1 MGAFDAGDE
10 LKTKSPEDIDS
21 TPGDS
26 STSGFS
32 SNLGV
37 SNSVTARAA
46 LNRAG
51 EAQPRQ
57 KLFPLGRPRKEN
69 PAWAG
74 VGLRGSGAV
83 RRQQGVC
90 RQLHFHAASQ
100 AASHPLRPPRFHQ
113 PGRGRAHSQTDG
125 RAATACSQQHLSDK
139 I

>member
-46 LNRAG
+46 LHRAG

-74 VGLRGSGAV
+74 VGLRGSREV
-83 RRQQGVC
+83 RMQQGVC
-90 RQLHFHAASQ
+90 RQLHLCEASQ
-100 AASHPLRPPRFHQ
+100 AASHPPRPPHFHQ
-113 PGRGRAHSQTDG
+113 PRRGRARSRTDG
-125 RAATACSQQHLSDK
+125 SATTARSQRHLSDK